1 MKSLRC
7 LLLML
12 LAWPVLGQQVE
23 KQLPDL
29 QAFLQEFQ
37 VKRTGIGKVF
47 MDIEVDSTGQYT
59 YTETCTEFTLDSAG
73 TVKSTKKDVFEIIP
87 TGKPYQVYRRQTVKA
102 GRPLSQKE
110 LDKQDREF
118 KEQVAKEEAEVRKRA
133 GAAAAKAASSPRPAA
148 PAPAPPKRESL
159 FLAMYEFKII
169 RREVLDNRPV
179 ILLTFNPKPDFK
191 PQTSDARI
199 LHHAKGKV
207 WVSEDDYELAR
218 IEAELVDGLTFGSG
232 ILAKIQKGSG
242 ASMEWRKA
250 NNEVWLPYRR
260 EVNADG
266 RILLLKGLHEH
277 VTSEFSGYRKYT
289 VDTQFRVTEN

>member
-1 MKSLRC
+1 MKSLQY
-7 LLLML
+7 LSLIL
-12 LAWPVLGQQVE
+12 LAWQAPAQQVE
-23 KQLPDL
+23 KPLPEL
-29 QAFLQEFQ
+29 KTFLEEFQ
-37 VKRTGIGKVF
+37 VKRAGIGKVF
-47 MDIEVDSTGQYT
+47 MDIGVDPTGQYT
-59 YTETCTEFTLDSAG
+59 YTETCMEFTLDSAG
-73 TVKSTKKDVFEIIP
+73 KVKSTTKHVFEIIP

-102 GRPLSQKE
+102 GVPLSQKD

-118 KEQVAKEEAEVRKRA
+118 KARLAKEEEETRKRA
-133 GAAAAKAASSPRPAA
+133 VAVAAKTARSQRAPSAA
-148 PAPAPPKRESL
+148 PTPKRESV
-159 FLAMYEFKII
+159 FLAMYEFQMI
-169 RREVLDNRPV
+169 RREFLDSRPV
-179 ILLTFNPKPDFK
+179 ILLAFNPRPDFK
-191 PQTSDARI
+191 PQSSDARV

-207 WVSEDDYELAR
+207 WVAEDDYELAR
-218 IEAELVDGLTFGSG
+218 IEAELMDGLSFGG
-232 ILAKIQKGSG
+232 GVLAKIQKGSR